1 MDDENTKARNEI
13 MRRIKMY
20 QMKERNMPNFV
31 RKRREELL
39 SKVSTI
45 VLTLIAITCKWYK
58 CVEQLKGNAHS
69 DDKQWAQT
77 SIVELRAQEVK

>member
-1 MDDENTKARNEI
+1 MINSTVSLFSHISLGSIMMDDENTKARNEI

-45 VLTLIAITCKWYK
+45 VLTLIAITCK
-58 CVEQLKGNAHS
+58 
-69 DDKQWAQT
+69 
-77 SIVELRAQEVK
+77 